1 MELTD
6 IFPFAP
12 DDGYLILILV
22 NFIGSLIPFVP
33 LPGFLLLATM
43 SVGSEYD
50 LHLLAILSAVSAT
63 VAKQIIFFVSF
74 GGRKGK
80 KIVSTKQAKKNF
92 SIWVFCNLIS
102 IS

>member
-50 LHLLAILSAVSAT
+50 LHLLAILSAVSAA
-63 VAKQIIFFVSF
+63 VAKQIIFCKFWWS
-74 GGRKGK
+74 KNYESK
-80 KIVSTKQAKKNF
+80 NQKKNASF
-92 SIWVFCNLIS
+92 
-102 IS
+102 

>member
-43 SVGSEYD
+43 SVGTEYD
-50 LHLLAILSAVSAT
+50 
-63 VAKQIIFFVSF
+63 FF
-74 GGRKGK
+74 
-80 KIVSTKQAKKNF
+80 A
-92 SIWVFCNLIS
+92 
-102 IS
+102 